1 MERSVTLLPDPDSP
15 SSAKTCPE
23 RSAKLTAVTARTIPS
38 RVANST
44 LRSRMLR
51 SGRAVAPGGVVIA
64 ERSPWGRLCGASAV
78 PGPGDALTDSWAA
91 HGDDAA
97 HESGDPKRGAVPSS
111 SRPIRE
117 ISSTGSEAEDPGGR
131 AARRRAC

>member
-15 SSAKTCPE
+15 SSARTCPE
-23 RSAKLTAVTARTIPS
+23 RSTKLTALTARTIPS

-51 SGRAVAPGGVVIA
+51 SGRAVPPGGVVIA

-78 PGPGDALTDSWAA
+78 PGPRDGLKDNWAA
-91 HGDDAA
+91 QGDDAD
-97 HESGDPKRGAVPSS
+97 HENGDTKR
-111 SRPIRE
+111 
-117 ISSTGSEAEDPGGR
+117 
-131 AARRRAC
+131 